1 MRNEELSPIGD
12 DWDDLRVTL
21 LTSEERAQTDVKV
34 ALLNEIINARK
45 ANGLT
50 QKELEAASG
59 VKQPVIARLERGSTD
74 PQLSTLIRV
83 LAPLGKTIAIVPIDK
98 NTPVLQ
104 QSIK

>member
-1 MRNEELSPIGD
+1 MKNKTISPIGD
-12 DWDDLRVTL
+12 DWDDLRETL
-21 LTSEERAQTDVKV
+21 LTPEERAQTDIKV

-50 QKELEAASG
+50 QKELETASG

-98 NTPVLQ
+98 SVSVST
-104 QSIK
+104 

>member
-1 MRNEELSPIGD
+1 MRNKAISPIGD
-12 DWDDLRVTL
+12 NWDDLRETL
-21 LTSEERAQTDVKV
+21 LTPEERTQTDVKV
-34 ALLNEIINARK
+34 ALLNEIINARH

-50 QKELEAASG
+50 QKELETASG

-98 NTPVLQ
+98 SASAST
-104 QSIK
+104 